1 MSNLCTRVAVPD
13 ASVRTNDNKCR
24 ENGGVCYGQH
34 DGGSYVYT
42 KAGLQIGTSEYLWVP
57 LNGSFDADALG
68 IQCQAFSN
76 AAISVVS
83 LQSSMTNMQAQMTAL
98 ISGSEV
104 RAPNP
109 EVIEAQAIVFGA
121 VLTAGVLIW
130 GMKRIYN
137 LFMHPV
143 DRGEKE

>member
-1 MSNLCTRVAVPD
+1 MPNLCTRVAAGTVSKSWPGTYVNID
-13 ASVRTNDNKCR
+13 VNTGRATDVNNYHQD
-24 ENGGVCYGQH
+24 GFHYGNQ
-34 DGGSYVYT
+34 
-42 KAGLQIGTSEYLWVP
+42 YLLAIPVG
-57 LNGSFDADALG
+57 GSFDADLYG

-109 EVIEAQAIVFGA
+109 EILEAQAVVFGA

-130 GMKRIYN
+130 GGKRIYH
-137 LFMHPV
+137 LFMNPP
-143 DRGEKE
+143 GEKE

>member
-1 MSNLCTRVAVPD
+1 MANLCTRIEPAGTVSSAGYTLNANGGNSQLNPP
-13 ASVRTNDNKCR
+13 DNKKT
-24 ENGGVCYGQH
+24 NGSL
-34 DGGSYVYT
+34 D
-42 KAGLQIGTSEYLWVP
+42 IGTKQYLWIP
-57 LNGSFDADALG
+57 IGGAFDADLMG

-109 EVIEAQAIVFGA
+109 EIIEAQAIVFGA

-130 GMKRIYN
+130 GGKRIYH
-137 LFMHPV
+137 LFMHPPGSG
-143 DRGEKE
+143 DKE